1 MLTTPPPSTH
11 THTIRSEGS
20 AAETDGEAQWSTCS
34 ASSSLCSSTTC
45 TTCNFLPPR
54 LHHAHSN
61 GRARLSSRSGSLSY
75 AGSPRPSL
83 SRQPSAATEATIEGT
98 KPKDYLFLAIIA
110 CICPV
115 WPINIVGLTFSVMS
129 LYSLQQGNV
138 DGARRLGRNAK
149 ILSIL
154 SIVGGILLIT
164 TGIVINWGCK

>member
-1 MLTTPPPSTH
+1 MLLFELASIKKTH
-11 THTIRSEGS
+11 SKQHRQNL
-20 AAETDGEAQWSTCS
+20 AW
-34 ASSSLCSSTTC
+34 
-45 TTCNFLPPR
+45 FL
-54 LHHAHSN
+54 
-61 GRARLSSRSGSLSY
+61 
-75 AGSPRPSL
+75 
-83 SRQPSAATEATIEGT
+83 
-98 KPKDYLFLAIIA
+98 F
-110 CICPV
+110 